1 MIAIQR
7 IPQEQ
12 SFPLAL
18 RPVDPSHN
26 ALPLVTG
33 DYHKAEAIFRTTGIL
48 AENSPRIGT
57 NTWCCLVTA
66 KISATI
72 QHTAFVPHF
81 RRLSRNV
88 AISKESL
95 RRDLHERRAA

>member
-1 MIAIQR
+1 MIAIQH

-33 DYHKAEAIFRTTGIL
+33 DYHKAEAIFLTTGIL
-48 AENSPRIGT
+48 GENSPRIGT
-57 NTWCCLVTA
+57 NTWGCLVTA
-66 KISATI
+66 RISATI
-72 QHTAFVPHF
+72 RHTAFVPHF
-81 RRLSRNV
+81 RSLSRNV
-88 AISKESL
+88 ALSKENL
-95 RRDLHERRAA
+95 RRAPHEWRAA

>member
-7 IPQEQ
+7 ITQEQ

-26 ALPLVTG
+26 ALPSITD
-33 DYHKAEAIFRTTGIL
+33 DYHKAEALFRTTGIL

-57 NTWCCLVTA
+57 NTWCCLATA
-66 KISATI
+66 SISATI
-72 QHTAFVPHF
+72 QNTAFVPHF
-81 RRLSRNV
+81 RSLSRNV
-88 AISKESL
+88 ALSKENL
-95 RRDLHERRAA
+95 RRDPRERRAA